1 LIYLFENYIV
11 NGVEFEPEQDELA
24 EELLGAGFPNDEI
37 DKAFAWLEELLN
49 VCEDSEPE
57 NLIKQSSKSL
67 RFYTARE
74 TEQLTPEG
82 LALISRLVGV
92 GVLDQSLRETVID
105 RIMALDGI
113 RVDLDHVR
121 WVVLMVLT
129 NRPNYDDVAEWAEV
143 VVADEMLPVI
153 H

>member
-1 LIYLFENYIV
+1 MKENMLEVLIYLFENYIV

-57 NLIKQSSKSL
+57 NLIK
-67 RFYTARE
+67 
-74 TEQLTPEG
+74 
-82 LALISRLVGV
+82 SRLVGV

-105 RIMALDGI
+105 RIMALDGV